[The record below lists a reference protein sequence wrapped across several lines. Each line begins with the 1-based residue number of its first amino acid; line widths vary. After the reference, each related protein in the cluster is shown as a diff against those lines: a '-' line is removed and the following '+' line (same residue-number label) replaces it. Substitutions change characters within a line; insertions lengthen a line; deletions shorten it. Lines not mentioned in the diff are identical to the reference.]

1 MNDERSRP
9 FFQPTR
15 RVVVVGGA
23 ALIVGA
29 GVPGAMAAKPLSP
42 AILKATGGVV
52 PKEGRI
58 KIDIPRISE
67 SGNSVSMGIVVDS
80 PMTAADH
87 VKSIDIVA
95 PRNPFPNVAT
105 FHIGPRAGRAKVS
118 TNIRLALT
126 QDVYAVAA
134 MSDGSFWMAHQEV
147 LVTIAACID
156 GGM

>member
-1 MNDERSRP
+1 MSEDPAFLFR
-9 FFQPTR
+9 PTR
-15 RVVVVGGA
+15 RAVIAGGA
-23 ALIVGA
+23 ATLVLGA
-29 GVPGAMAAKPLSP
+29 GLPIAHAAKPLSP

-58 KIDIPRISE
+58 EIDIPRISE

-80 PMTAADH
+80 PMTPSDY
-87 VKSIDIVA
+87 VKTIDIVA
-95 PRNPFPNVAT
+95 PRNPFPNVAR
-105 FHIGPRAGRAKVS
+105 FHIGPRAGRAKVG

>member
-1 MNDERSRP
+1 MNKDTA
-9 FFQPTR
+9 FFFRPTR
-15 RVVVVGGA
+15 RAVIVGGA
-23 ALIVGA
+23 ATLVLGA
-29 GVPGAMAAKPLSP
+29 KIRIALAAPLSP
-42 AILKATGGVV
+42 AILKATGGII
-52 PKEGRI
+52 PKDGRI
-58 KIDIPRISE
+58 EIDIPRISE

-80 PMTAADH
+80 PMTAADY

-95 PRNPFPNVAT
+95 PRNPFPNVAR
-105 FHIGPRAGRAKVS
+105 FHIGPRAGRAKVG
-118 TNIRLALT
+118 TNIRLAMT